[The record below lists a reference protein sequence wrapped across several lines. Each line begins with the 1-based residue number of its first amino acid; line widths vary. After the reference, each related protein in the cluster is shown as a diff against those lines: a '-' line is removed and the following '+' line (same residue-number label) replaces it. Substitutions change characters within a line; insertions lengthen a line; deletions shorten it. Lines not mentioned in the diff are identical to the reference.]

1 MASPMDSSTI
11 PQLSQSYRDRF
22 FEDSPG
28 PLRSDF
34 ESDSD
39 DFESGSDDSDDSDD
53 DDDEPLPS
61 TQMTLSLGTPV
72 PSRGF
77 APREQTLTRTIPSTQ
92 LSQAGDTR
100 PVTSLLP
107 RKRAI
112 AKSAAQ
118 NPRIR
123 KRNRGM
129 PPPPSQAGSQRRPPV
144 AWGIREVAQLMLWF
158 LHCTREGFFQAERAG
173 FKKAWQYTL
182 EQAQAMWPEKGLTD
196 SKCIA
201 AKYYAER
208 KKWRELMD
216 LMTSGTSFTEDGL
229 PDVSDAVWERFW
241 AAHPGATRTIATRPI
256 GDHEVYAEVF
266 ATERSVGGAI
276 MEPADILSARDQE
289 AQEEINQ
296 ASDTSGDTPEDGDD
310 EGGDGE
316 AVEGEE
322 DGRGDGDAGEEG
334 RPALPSLAPAP
345 LDSRIKPIVLR
356 KPYKRPVERHKHWE
370 DRHHRPGDRTLRYTE
385 IVGGGTLIAPTAKD
399 VQHHHQLLLG
409 SLIPRSAE
417 ALVNPQPTQEGFKD
431 GGSQSTLVADADR
444 RSRASDAKPAAADGA
459 DDHGHASSQT
469 GHASSQTQPGS
480 MSDLLC
486 CHDDRQPQ
494 MQLHY
499 LDILKDAISC
509 KSYSRIYGGV
519 LQMRASLKPPQL
531 DDVDREFLARKGV
544 FDLPPRHHLD
554 VLLKTYFERVY
565 PYSPIVD
572 RVDFLSKYASGTFSL
587 FLLYAMLATASAAFA
602 TRATLLHD
610 LQFESD
616 LLPML
621 QGSVILGAV
630 IVERPTDKDFHYW
643 LWNASRLA
651 AKMDIYPNAT
661 RDLDG
666 TPPAQSRLYRRI
678 CWILYCRENC
688 HMIANPR
695 SNLQHPNGDPNIK
708 PITLADWETEES
720 PKEFQ
725 SMVQPLTVRQKL
737 SFTARCELAKSL
749 LDTNA
754 DLTAAAE
761 PRQGTRLLDAW
772 RMSLAEKLDFRGES
786 PEADIHYAEL
796 RALSYRFEA
805 TACRQ
810 IRRRCLH
817 ADFKN
822 DGQAAWAR
830 QRLRSAIFELDSITG
845 RMLANGTL
853 HMFPTTCITI
863 MPALLALQIEAALDP
878 SETDVV
884 RSMSRIAIG
893 QTMLVLTQLREV
905 PAIKRAI
912 PVFEAVL
919 SKMKLYSP
927 PNNNNTS
934 LPPAAAAA
942 PGAVSGAFVP
952 AITPAEGKHLA
963 GVLTNAVIAPQSP
976 PPPPP
981 LPQQMVHGGVA
992 GGFGLPPILTPP
1004 QDADVPPA
1012 VGDYHSSS

>member
-1 MASPMDSSTI
+1 MDGVAMTGEKSPVSPRRRREKEAPAPSLGPLTYPPAKPTKACLPCRTRKVKCDAYLIGLPCSGCISRQCSESCLVSARKRRKRAGDTPSSTSLSEKKAGRTGPREDVTVPFPRDSST
-11 PQLSQSYRDRF
+11 F
-22 FEDSPG
+22 
-28 PLRSDF
+28 
-34 ESDSD
+34 
-39 DFESGSDDSDDSDD
+39 SG
-53 DDDEPLPS
+53 
-61 TQMTLSLGTPV
+61 
-72 PSRGF
+72 
-77 APREQTLTRTIPSTQ
+77 
-92 LSQAGDTR
+92 
-100 PVTSLLP
+100 
-107 RKRAI
+107 
-112 AKSAAQ
+112 
-118 NPRIR
+118 
-123 KRNRGM
+123 
-129 PPPPSQAGSQRRPPV
+129 
-144 AWGIREVAQLMLWF
+144 
-158 LHCTREGFFQAERAG
+158 
-173 FKKAWQYTL
+173 
-182 EQAQAMWPEKGLTD
+182 
-196 SKCIA
+196 
-201 AKYYAER
+201 
-208 KKWRELMD
+208 
-216 LMTSGTSFTEDGL
+216 
-229 PDVSDAVWERFW
+229 
-241 AAHPGATRTIATRPI
+241 
-256 GDHEVYAEVF
+256 
-266 ATERSVGGAI
+266 
-276 MEPADILSARDQE
+276 
-289 AQEEINQ
+289 
-296 ASDTSGDTPEDGDD
+296 
-310 EGGDGE
+310 
-316 AVEGEE
+316 
-322 DGRGDGDAGEEG
+322 
-334 RPALPSLAPAP
+334 
-345 LDSRIKPIVLR
+345 
-356 KPYKRPVERHKHWE
+356 
-370 DRHHRPGDRTLRYTE
+370 
-385 IVGGGTLIAPTAKD
+385 
-399 VQHHHQLLLG
+399 
-409 SLIPRSAE
+409 
-417 ALVNPQPTQEGFKD
+417 D
-431 GGSQSTLVADADR
+431 GGSQSTPVADADKLAR
-444 RSRASDAKPAAADGA
+444 VSGAKPAAAAA
-459 DDHGHASSQT
+459 DDAVDHGHGSS
-469 GHASSQTQPGS
+469 QPGS
-480 MSDLLC
+480 VSDLLC
-486 CHDDRQPQ
+486 CQDDRQPQ

-531 DDVDREFLARKGV
+531 DDADREFLARKGV

-587 FLLYAMLATASAAFA
+587 FLLYAMLATASVTAPFHVISGCGFKDRSAAQAAFT

-621 QGSVILGAV
+621 QGSIILGAV

-695 SNLQHPNGDPNIK
+695 SNLRHPNGDPNIK

-737 SFTARCELAKSL
+737 SFTARCELAKIIGRLVTRCQL

-754 DLTAAAE
+754 DLTAAAD
-761 PRQGTRLLDAW
+761 PRQGTKLLDAW

-817 ADFKN
+817 ADAKN
-822 DGQAAWAR
+822 DGLAEWAR

-863 MPALLALQIEAALDP
+863 MPALLALQIEAALDA

-893 QTMLVLTQLREV
+893 QTMLVLTQLREI
-905 PAIKRAI
+905 PAIRRAI
-912 PVFEAVL
+912 PVFEA
-919 SKMKLYSP
+919 
-927 PNNNNTS
+927 
-934 LPPAAAAA
+934 
-942 PGAVSGAFVP
+942 
-952 AITPAEGKHLA
+952 
-963 GVLTNAVIAPQSP
+963 SP
-976 PPPPP
+976 PPPPLPP

-992 GGFGLPPILTPP
+992 AGFGLPPILTPP

-1012 VGDYHSSS
+1012 VGDYELFQLSTSGEFDVDWWEPGQLDFASIMF

>member
-1 MASPMDSSTI
+1 MAGEKRPVSPRRRREKEA
-11 PQLSQSYRDRF
+11 PAP
-22 FEDSPG
+22 SPG
-28 PLRSDF
+28 AFTYPPAKPTKACLPCRTRKVKCDAYLIGLPCSGCISRQCSESCLVSARKRRKRSAHCF
-34 ESDSD
+34 LLL
-39 DFESGSDDSDDSDD
+39 SG
-53 DDDEPLPS
+53 PS
-61 TQMTLSLGTPV
+61 FDTY
-72 PSRGF
+72 SR
-77 APREQTLTRTIPSTQ
+77 
-92 LSQAGDTR
+92 AGDT
-100 PVTSLLP
+100 
-107 RKRAI
+107 
-112 AKSAAQ
+112 
-118 NPRIR
+118 
-123 KRNRGM
+123 
-129 PPPPSQAGSQRRPPV
+129 
-144 AWGIREVAQLMLWF
+144 
-158 LHCTREGFFQAERAG
+158 
-173 FKKAWQYTL
+173 
-182 EQAQAMWPEKGLTD
+182 
-196 SKCIA
+196 
-201 AKYYAER
+201 
-208 KKWRELMD
+208 
-216 LMTSGTSFTEDGL
+216 
-229 PDVSDAVWERFW
+229 
-241 AAHPGATRTIATRPI
+241 
-256 GDHEVYAEVF
+256 
-266 ATERSVGGAI
+266 
-276 MEPADILSARDQE
+276 
-289 AQEEINQ
+289 
-296 ASDTSGDTPEDGDD
+296 
-310 EGGDGE
+310 
-316 AVEGEE
+316 
-322 DGRGDGDAGEEG
+322 
-334 RPALPSLAPAP
+334 PSL
-345 LDSRIKPIVLR
+345 
-356 KPYKRPVERHKHWE
+356 
-370 DRHHRPGDRTLRYTE
+370 
-385 IVGGGTLIAPTAKD
+385 
-399 VQHHHQLLLG
+399 
-409 SLIPRSAE
+409 
-417 ALVNPQPTQEGFKD
+417 
-431 GGSQSTLVADADR
+431 
-444 RSRASDAKPAAADGA
+444 SRASDAKPAAVDGA
-459 DDHGHASSQT
+459 DDQRHGSCQA
-469 GHASSQTQPGS
+469 QPRS
-480 MSDLLC
+480 MSDLLYC
-486 CHDDRQPQ
+486 QDDRQPQ

-587 FLLYAMLATASAAFA
+587 FLLYAMLATASVTAPFHVISGCGFKDRSAAQAAFA

-695 SNLQHPNGDPNIK
+695 SNLRHPNGDPNIK

-737 SFTARCELAKSL
+737 SFTARCELAKIIGRLVSRCQL
-749 LDTNA
+749 LDTNT
-754 DLTAAAE
+754 DLTAAAD
-761 PRQGTRLLDAW
+761 PRQGTKLLDAW

-817 ADFKN
+817 ADAKN
-822 DGQAAWAR
+822 EGQAEWAR

-893 QTMLVLTQLREV
+893 QTMLVLTQLREI

-919 SKMKLYSP
+919 GKMKLYSP
-927 PNNNNTS
+927 PNNNSTS
-934 LPPAAAAA
+934 LPAAVAAA
-942 PGAVSGAFVP
+942 PGAVSGAVVP

-963 GVLTNAVIAPQSP
+963 GVLTNAVIAPQS

-1012 VGDYHSSS
+1012 VGDYELFQLSTSDEFDVDWWEPGQLDFASIMF